1 MLPGSVLV
9 HGGTVSFFDKAEK
22 IDVQL
27 ANVQVEAGNISY
39 IMPFDVTASASFE
52 NSATPDIQIKGNC
65 FIPSRKFSAE
75 LAVPEFDFVRIRQYL
90 AAFGIPLNKGAGSLN
105 LTVKGSGDKPV
116 QIYCKAALKDV
127 AAVIVPAGRAD
138 DEIGIDGL
146 GANIEIQA
154 DYDVD
159 TGSGSIKKIQGA
171 LLSSSFEG
179 GGTIEGVRG
188 NPDSVSVTLNA
199 NRLSLDELSGRLYY
213 GAASPFKGLRLG
225 GLMGL
230 RVDFEGKAD
239 SSLFPTVTANLYGG
253 RIIYPPLGSLQP
265 EFNGGITLIS
275 RAISLSNLRIGTPNI
290 NVVLA
295 GDIINYLQWPPEP
308 NVRVVSSTFNLY
320 QLVNDPGSMQGE
332 DIGPFDFGSLK
343 FEGPLEIGT
352 VPLLDVELSNVQGA
366 YLFENNRFSIKNLG
380 GGIAGGG
387 SFNLSSSI
395 DLRVKGLEYNLT
407 MSLADV
413 PLQTL
418 NDLALVDLSKFIDG
432 TVTGSI
438 VLGSHGTRPATFI
451 DSLTGDAAF
460 RIKNC
465 RIKGFAMP
473 EQLDRFIKKGAL
485 TSISFT
491 DADLQLKLRRDAIE
505 LSGAFISPQAEL
517 HPSGQVG
524 LNAELHMQA
533 QLKLATDV
541 FSSDT
546 KIADYLPREGS
557 WVVLPVVIKG
567 TLDNPSVTL
576 SDEAIRH
583 IMQVTL
589 PRLFMDMLEKAKREE
604 AKPEKAKAEKARPEE
619 PKFEEPKPEEAAE
632 PENEDDSPEEQG
644 RRERYQE
651 AAIKVYLSIISR
663 AAASTVSGVMR
674 VMQRWSVGQTRR
686 WQGPQS
692 TFSCSTTVFS
702 RLQSV
707 WRESVEPMM
716 TTTGLS
722 NATPKWRGPVS
733 LVMRR
738 PQLLISAMST
748 SSGTMTSPISTG
760 FSCICPTI
768 RRAMGSSPGPGS
780 TRIFAPYCAISPSQT
795 RAK

>member
-1 MLPGSVLV
+1 VEVGRHLHPSARSPFTVALVGQVCYFSAVPVQRILHRRMMKKKLKPLLIGLAVLIAALTAGALIYAQLYLTPKVIENTLSTAIQEQLLRRVSFREIEVGLFKGIILRGVTVHKGSPSEKDDLLTCDEINLSFSFAPLLLKKLVVRSIECTNPRLHVQSDRGGPVRVYGTARPSPAAGPAFELFLLPGSVLV
-9 HGGTVSFFDKAEK
+9 HGGTLSFFDKAQN

-27 ANVQVEAGNISY
+27 ANVQVDAPTISY
-39 IMPFDVTASASFE
+39 IMPFDVTASASFA
-52 NSATPDIQIKGNC
+52 NSATPDIQITVNC

-75 LAVPEFDFVRIRQYL
+75 LDVPEFNFVLIRQYL
-90 AAFGIPLNKGAGSLN
+90 SAFGIPLNKGAGSLN
-105 LTVKGSGDKPV
+105 LTVKGSGDKHM
-116 QIYCKAALKDV
+116 QIQCKAALKDV
-127 AAVIVPAGRAD
+127 AAVIMPAGRAD
-138 DEIGIDGL
+138 DEIGIEGL

-171 LLSSSFEG
+171 FLSSSFEG
-179 GGTIEGVRG
+179 GGTIQGSRG
-188 NPDSVSVTLNA
+188 TPDSVAVTLNA
-199 NRLSLDELSGRLYY
+199 GRLSLDELSGKLYY
-213 GAASPFKGLRLG
+213 GAASPLKGLRLG

-230 RVDFEGKAD
+230 RLDFEGKAD

-253 RIIYPPLGSLQP
+253 RIMYPPLGTLQP
-265 EFNGGITLIS
+265 EFNGGITLIR

-332 DIGPFDFGSLK
+332 DIGPFDFGYLK

-352 VPLLDVELSNVQGA
+352 VPLMDVELSNVQGA
-366 YLFENNRFSIKNLG
+366 YLFENNRFSIKNLSG
-380 GGIAGGG
+380 GVAGGG
-387 SFNLSSSI
+387 SFNISSSI
-395 DLRVKGLEYNLT
+395 DLKVKGLEYTLT
-407 MSLADV
+407 MSLAEV

-418 NDLALVDLSKFIDG
+418 NDLAFVDLSKFIDG

-438 VLGSHGTRPATFI
+438 VLGSHGTKPATFL

-460 RIKNC
+460 KIKNC
-465 RIKGFAMP
+465 RMKGFAMP

-505 LSGAFISPQAEL
+505 VSGAFISPQAEL

-541 FSSDT
+541 FSGDT

-567 TLDNPSVTL
+567 ALDNPSVTL

-589 PRLFMDMLEKAKREE
+589 PRLFMDMLEKAKSGNPAE
-604 AKPEKAKAEKARPEE
+604 AES
-619 PKFEEPKPEEAAE
+619 
-632 PENEDDSPEEQG
+632 EDDRQ
-644 RRERYQE
+644 
-651 AAIKVYLSIISR
+651 
-663 AAASTVSGVMR
+663 
-674 VMQRWSVGQTRR
+674 
-686 WQGPQS
+686 
-692 TFSCSTTVFS
+692 
-702 RLQSV
+702 
-707 WRESVEPMM
+707 
-716 TTTGLS
+716 
-722 NATPKWRGPVS
+722 
-733 LVMRR
+733 
-738 PQLLISAMST
+738 
-748 SSGTMTSPISTG
+748 
-760 FSCICPTI
+760 
-768 RRAMGSSPGPGS
+768 
-780 TRIFAPYCAISPSQT
+780 
-795 RAK
+795 